1 MYKMSNFSYEES
13 RKRIEEILNSKT
25 DIKEVYS
32 ISNDED
38 GFTYENGVRTR
49 IGAMFIDI
57 RNSTDYFKD
66 NNPEIVA
73 RVMRAFASEII
84 EILRQNE
91 KYVQIGIRGDCVYA
105 IYSAP
110 AKQDLKS
117 IMSDACFINTFQEM
131 FQIIL
136 KKKGWPTFEIG
147 IGLGASQDLVIKAGR
162 KGTGINDNIWI
173 GDAVIDAS
181 KLSNEGNTNG
191 IDPIVMD
198 SCFYDDIK
206 DFDANKNHKYSYY
219 VRSFKSSK
227 LGEYVY
233 CCKMIR
239 IDFDNWIKDRF
250 GY

>member
-1 MYKMSNFSYEES
+1 MGNFDFEKS
-13 RKRIEEILNSKT
+13 RIRIEEILNSKT
-25 DIKEVYS
+25 DIEEVYS

-38 GFTYENGVRTR
+38 GFTYENGVRTW

-66 NNPEIVA
+66 NNAEKVA

-91 KYVQIGIRGDCVYA
+91 KYIQIGIRGDCVYA

-110 AKQDLKS
+110 AQQDLQA
-117 IMSDACFINTFQEM
+117 IMCDACLVNTFHEM
-131 FQIIL
+131 FQEIL

-147 IGLGASQDLVIKAGR
+147 IGLGASKDLVIKAGR

-181 KLSNEGNTNG
+181 KLSNEGSTSG
-191 IDPIVMD
+191 IEPIVMD
-198 SCFYDDIK
+198 CCFYDNIK
-206 DFDANKNHKYSYY
+206 DFYANDTNKYSNFIHR
-219 VRSFKSSK
+219 VWSSK
-227 LGEYVY
+227 LSEHVY
-233 CCKMIR
+233 CCDMVTR
-239 IDFDNWIKDRF
+239 YF
-250 GY
+250 

>member
-1 MYKMSNFSYEES
+1 MGGFNYEES
-13 RKRIEEILNSKT
+13 RIRIEDILNSKT
-25 DIKEVYS
+25 DIKEVDS

-38 GFTYENGVRTR
+38 GFTYENGVRTW
-49 IGAMFIDI
+49 IGALFIDI
-57 RNSTDYFKD
+57 RNSTNYFKD
-66 NNPEIVA
+66 NNSEKVA
-73 RVMRAFASEII
+73 RVMRAFTSELI
-84 EILRQNE
+84 EILRRNK

-105 IYSAP
+105 IYSTP
-110 AKQDLKS
+110 KKNDLND
-117 IMSDACFINTFQEM
+117 ILSDACFINTFQQM
-131 FQIIL
+131 FQKIL

-181 KLSNEGNTNG
+181 KLSNEGNTSG

-198 SCFYDDIK
+198 SCFYDNIK
-206 DFDANKNHKYSYY
+206 DFDANENHKYSYY
-219 VRSFKSSK
+219 VKSVRSSNLS
-227 LGEYVY
+227 EYVY
-233 CCKMIR
+233 CCNMIT

>member
-1 MYKMSNFSYEES
+1 MGGFNYEES
-13 RKRIEEILNSKT
+13 RKRIEDILNSKT
-25 DIKEVYS
+25 DIKEVDS

-38 GFTYENGVRTR
+38 GFTYENGVKTWV
-49 IGAMFIDI
+49 GAMFIDI

-66 NNPEIVA
+66 NNPEKVA
-73 RVMRAFASEII
+73 RVMRAFTSELI
-84 EILRQNE
+84 EILRRNK

-110 AKQDLKS
+110 KKNDLND
-117 IMSDACFINTFQEM
+117 ILSDACFINTFQKM
-131 FQIIL
+131 FQKIL

-181 KLSNEGNTNG
+181 KLSNEGNTSG
-191 IDPIVMD
+191 IEPIVMD
-198 SCFYDDIK
+198 FCFYNNIK
-206 DFDANKNHKYSYY
+206 DFDANENYKCSDYIK
-219 VRSFKSSK
+219 KIWSSN
-227 LGEYVY
+227 LSEYVY
-233 CCKMIR
+233 CCNMIT
-239 IDFDNWIKDRF
+239 IGFDNWIKDRF